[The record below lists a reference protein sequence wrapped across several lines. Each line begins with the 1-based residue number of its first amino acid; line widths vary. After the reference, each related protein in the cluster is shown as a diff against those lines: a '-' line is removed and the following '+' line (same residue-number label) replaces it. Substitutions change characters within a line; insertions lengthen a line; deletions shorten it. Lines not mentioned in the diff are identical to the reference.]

1 MRALSEVAVGG
12 GKEAVARLLGADE
25 DVTEAALMEAVFR
38 ECAKEKLQYRLVAL
52 EAAGRILRELRLP
65 YFGRLY
71 EITFPLIKKE
81 DEDVEMEDAEAT
93 EAADREESEKNL
105 LLR

>member
-1 MRALSEVAVGG
+1 MSIELTS
-12 GKEAVARLLGADE
+12 
-25 DVTEAALMEAVFR
+25 
-38 ECAKEKLQYRLVAL
+38 
-52 EAAGRILRELRLP
+52 RELRMP
-65 YFGRLY
+65 HFGRLY

-81 DEDVEMEDAEAT
+81 DEDDVDMEDAEAA